1 MPTPSKYVIGCPD
14 SCSLHPAKIG
24 ADKAEVLLGVKNE
37 GAGGRVFGR
46 KAEAVLGRPVPSSTV
61 DRHLKHYRLAETEP
75 ERDRAPGEKVPHIEI
90 LEEIIQR
97 GFQNSKNWKPSI
109 KDTLDAIKEFRSL
122 TGGSAFEDMLE
133 AMAAASGG
141 DDLDEEE
148 EAGSTEAVEAVLSPE
163 ERPDEADEDLE
174 EPAL

>member
-1 MPTPSKYVIGCPD
+1 MAATPSKYVIACPD
-14 SCSLHPAKIG
+14 ACSLHPAKIG

-61 DRHLKHYRLAETEP
+61 DRHLKHYRLAETEQP
-75 ERDRAPGEKVPHIEI
+75 RDPSVRVPHMEI

-109 KDTLDAIKEFRSL
+109 KDTLDAIKEVRAM
-122 TGGSAFEDMLE
+122 TGGSAFEDMLS
-133 AMAAASGG
+133 AMAAAAGG
-141 DDLDEEE
+141 EDDEEDE
-148 EAGSTEAVEAVLSPE
+148 EDGSTEAIEAVLSPE